1 MYINVNANANVHVND
16 NVNLDANANVMYV
29 FVYIYIYPAI
39 SIKWLYTLSTPIYDV
54 FVPASQ
60 EILGHCD
67 GGTAGS
73 GESSPGPKRLLEPSG
88 CGHRRFLS
96 RWYQ

>member
-1 MYINVNANANVHVND
+1 MEMYINVNANANVHVND

-29 FVYIYIYPAI
+29 FVYIYPAI